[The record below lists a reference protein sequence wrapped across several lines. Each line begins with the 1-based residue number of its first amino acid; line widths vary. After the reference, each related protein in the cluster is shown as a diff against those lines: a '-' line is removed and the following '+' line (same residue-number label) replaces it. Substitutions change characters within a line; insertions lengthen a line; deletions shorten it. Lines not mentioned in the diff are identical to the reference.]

1 MQDEFSF
8 ITKITPKQLK
18 QRELIY
24 GIGDDAAL
32 YHIDG
37 AYDEVICVDTM
48 VEDIHF
54 RKDTMAP
61 FHIGYK
67 ALAANI
73 SDVAAMGG
81 TPLFYLVSIAIPKDW
96 HDQDLYEIYEGMA
109 KLASQYE
116 MDLIGGDTVST
127 KDKLVISVTVIGK
140 IEKGR
145 RLLRSQAKPGDL
157 VFVTGNVGS
166 SAAGLHLLFERTR
179 NGQFS
184 KEEMDLI
191 QSHQMPQ
198 PQVKAG
204 RVLAR
209 SNCRLSLNDVSDGL
223 ASEANEIAEAS
234 GVTIVIEESKIPII
248 EVIDSLQPEKRLK
261 WALFGGED
269 FQLIG
274 TMAEED
280 WKIVHK
286 QLEKQGVTASVVGKV
301 MEGEAEVFLQT
312 EENLIELKK
321 EGYNHFK

>member
-8 ITKITPKQLK
+8 ITKITPKQVK
-18 QRELIY
+18 QRELIH

-32 YHIDG
+32 FHIEG

-61 FHIGYK
+61 FHIGHK
-67 ALAANI
+67 ALAVNI
-73 SDVAAMGG
+73 SDIAAMGG

-96 HDQDLYEIYEGMA
+96 EDEELYEIYEGMS

-145 RLLRSQAKPGDL
+145 RLLRSQAKSGDL

-166 SAAGLHLLFERTR
+166 SAAGLHLLFEKTRT
-179 NGQFS
+179 GSFS
-184 KEEMDLI
+184 KEEMELI

-204 RVLAR
+204 RVLAQ
-209 SNCRLSLNDVSDGL
+209 SNCRLALNDVSDGL

-234 GVTIVIEESKIPII
+234 GVTIVIEENKIPII
-248 EVIDSLQPEKRLK
+248 PVIDAIDPEQRLK

-274 TMAEED
+274 TMSEEN
-280 WKIVHK
+280 WEMVHK
-286 QLEKQGVTASVVGKV
+286 QLEKQGVTASVIGKV
-301 MEGEAEVFLQT
+301 TAGEAKVFLQT
-312 EENLIELKK
+312 EENLVELKK